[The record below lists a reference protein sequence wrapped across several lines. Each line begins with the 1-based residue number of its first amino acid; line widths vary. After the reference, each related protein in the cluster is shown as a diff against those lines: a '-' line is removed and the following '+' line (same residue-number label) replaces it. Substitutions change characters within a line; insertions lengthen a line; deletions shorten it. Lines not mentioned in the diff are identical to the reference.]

1 MERDLKKMEER
12 LEAFEKMLSFIQ
24 KNHDDTVMKMEA
36 LREEG
41 KVRTATYGQLKNG
54 RYNIKK
60 TAERCYLAKRWK
72 R

>member
-41 KVRTATYGQLKNG
+41 KVRTATYGQLMGNKLTYRNMLDL
-54 RYNIKK
+54 YKLYDLI
-60 TAERCYLAKRWK
+60 
-72 R
+72 